1 MGVRPVVSSRRAQEE
16 GDTVTSSVPWQERL
30 SSGTEA
36 VQDEV
41 IRWYQETPHGQAYV
55 PTMIWGTLQTEAYA
69 TVILGQVVDFLGVP
83 NDVPA
88 GVAKR
93 TRRQQ
98 VLYDGE
104 HRYDVVLGEQAL
116 YTNIGGPEVMR
127 DQIDRILRDID
138 LPSLALGIIPATALV
153 DMLPVHAFNLHGD
166 GVHVELVSSA
176 LTVTEPAELGLYRE
190 AFSRL
195 SGAALY
201 GDDAK
206 ELLRKARSF
215 WSGAEGD

>member
-1 MGVRPVVSSRRAQEE
+1 M
-16 GDTVTSSVPWQERL
+16 TSSVPWQERL
-30 SSGTEA
+30 SAGTEA

-41 IRWYQETPHGQAYV
+41 IRWYQETPEGQAYV

-83 NDVPA
+83 DDVPA

-93 TRRQQ
+93 MRRQQ

-104 HRYDVVLGEQAL
+104 HHYDVVLGEQAL

-127 DQIDRILRDID
+127 EQMDRILRDID
-138 LPSLALGIIPATALV
+138 LPSLTLGIIPATAPV

-166 GVHVELVSSA
+166 EVHVELVSSG
-176 LTVTEPAELGLYRE
+176 LNVTEPSELGLYRK

-195 SGAALY
+195 RDAALY
-201 GDDAK
+201 GEGAK
-206 ELLRKARSF
+206 ELLQKAWSF
-215 WSGAEGD
+215 WSGARRG